1 MKHCPACNF
10 TFPNFHLVC
19 DFDGTE
25 LVPDPE
31 RPSPIKPHPSRLRRT
46 LKSPLFSLTLVTI
59 GLFGIAL
66 VIGRY
71 ESDNQYKALVQ
82 VQPSLNLPR
91 RLKPAPKPTA
101 SVAAELNLPARARTS
116 RTVRALSPRV
126 RRNPSMAL
134 INPKSNSRFQRREV
148 ARTDRRTSEV
158 ARTDARTSEVSRIDR
173 RASEVTRTDRKASE
187 VARIDRRASEKEPKL
202 TAVLK
207 STWRVIK
214 RPFQF

>member
-10 TFPNFHLVC
+10 TFPNFHRVC

-31 RPSPIKPHPSRLRRT
+31 RPSPIKPRSSRLQRI

-71 ESDNQYKALVQ
+71 ESDNQYKAMVQ
-82 VQPSLNLPR
+82 VQPSWNLPR
-91 RLKPAPKPTA
+91 RLKPASKPTA

-116 RTVRALSPRV
+116 RTVRSLSPRL

-134 INPKSNSRFQRREV
+134 INPKSNSRFQRPAVARTDREASEV
-148 ARTDRRTSEV
+148 ARTDRR
-158 ARTDARTSEVSRIDR
+158 
-173 RASEVTRTDRKASE
+173 ASE
-187 VARIDRRASEKEPKL
+187 VARIDRRTSEKEPKL